1 MGFTPY
7 KAEEPLLG
15 MKLQE
20 KEEEK
25 IKNKQKCCL
34 ETTLKIKCVM
44 TLDFWVVVGSIFI
57 PLLVFP

>member
-34 ETTLKIKCVM
+34 EATLKIKCVM